1 MLSCCLLTV
10 PLTVRSPLGA
20 PHHSLCARPPPQV
33 PLTHK
38 TVGNAYP
45 SFHQLQDLYES
56 MQQTEAWMDFLE
68 TGEQNL
74 EGFEGE
80 QDDELQDDDLEESG
94 WGGEDEGE
102 GEDSMEEGG
111 DERVDERGDEHGEE
125 DAEGEED
132 EEDAEDEED
141 EEDAEDKDEEDEGE
155 EEDAMEEDIN
165 WKRKKREVGFPTHS
179 TPPHHPPPNQP
190 HAPRPMC
197 THAGSSFERP
207 WEGPLVGDFG
217 GGDYAC
223 SPPSP
228 TRTDSTHT
236 PNPHRH
242 AHRPQPPTCAVP
254 ASPPPTTRL
263 PTPASP
269 PPRVQV
275 SEEEEEIAADL
286 EEPMEMPLARI
297 DVHAPR
303 HETRPPETPTAE
315 PMASTGVCHPCLPT
329 RALLPTPPGATCLP
343 PLFPL
348 PCLSSDGFHAH
359 AGRSDGRGGV
369 GGTERGGCRWAGWG
383 GGGS

>member
-102 GEDSMEEGG
+102 GGDSMEEGG
-111 DERVDERGDEHGEE
+111 DEPIDERGDERGNERGEE
-125 DAEGEED
+125 DAEDEED

-179 TPPHHPPPNQP
+179 TPPHHPPPRQP

-217 GGDYAC
+217 GGDYVC

-228 TRTDSTHT
+228 TRTNSTHT
-236 PNPHRH
+236 P
-242 AHRPQPPTCAVP
+242 PPSP
-254 ASPPPTTRL
+254 RSPPSATHVCRTSLPTTHHPPSHTRL
-263 PTPASP
+263 P
-269 PPRVQV
+269 
-275 SEEEEEIAADL
+275 
-286 EEPMEMPLARI
+286 
-297 DVHAPR
+297 
-303 HETRPPETPTAE
+303 
-315 PMASTGVCHPCLPT
+315 
-329 RALLPTPPGATCLP
+329 ATTC
-343 PLFPL
+343 
-348 PCLSSDGFHAH
+348 
-359 AGRSDGRGGV
+359 AGI
-369 GGTERGGCRWAGWG
+369 
-383 GGGS
+383 